1 MAGPKGGQT
10 GGVTPLS
17 ILPLCRYESTSS
29 EEEEEGN
36 SSFEKASADSSN
48 SSEQGDTETS
58 EEEAGEGTCEPRLEC
73 KGTDGT
79 LLEPPEVKEK

>member
-1 MAGPKGGQT
+1 M
-10 GGVTPLS
+10 PLS

-36 SSFEKASADSSN
+36 SSSEKASADSSN

-58 EEEAGEGTCEPRLEC
+58 EEGAGEGTCEPRLEC
-73 KGTDGT
+73 KGTDVAV
-79 LLEPPEVKEK
+79 LEPPEVKKK